1 MNWKSS
7 LHVIK
12 SLCLL
17 TLIATFGNC
26 GIYSFTGSATAAKTI
41 QVDDFFNNTDLAPA
55 NIGQN
60 FTNRL
65 RDYYQQNSQ
74 LSIVAENG
82 ELQIEGIIADYRIS
96 PVAPVASGNAQNLS
110 TAAQT
115 RLTITVKVNYV
126 DTLVPTNS
134 FKDRTFSFYD
144 DFRNDEE
151 LTSVQ
156 ERLERKIFDQILID
170 IFNATVA
177 NW

>member
-7 LHVIK
+7 LRVIK

-17 TLIATFGNC
+17 ALMATFGNC

-41 QVDDFFNNTDLAPA
+41 QVDDFFNNTDLGPA

-65 RDYYQQNSQ
+65 KDYYQQNSQ

-82 ELQIEGIIADYRIS
+82 ELQIEGIVSDYRIS

-144 DFRNDEE
+144 DFGNDEE